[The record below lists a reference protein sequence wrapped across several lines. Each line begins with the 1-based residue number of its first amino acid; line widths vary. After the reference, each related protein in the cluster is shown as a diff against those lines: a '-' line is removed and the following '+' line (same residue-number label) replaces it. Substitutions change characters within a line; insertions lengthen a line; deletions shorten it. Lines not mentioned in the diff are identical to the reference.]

1 MRYNILLLT
10 PPLTPSPRWGGDV
23 PKWQK
28 EREGRRFKQDERVRQ
43 EDAEADALPD
53 DPKDPAW
60 DDRKFFYLENAHAFR
75 RIENYLL
82 KLQLEK
88 QKELSRLSAAY
99 EYQRK
104 KKK

>member
-1 MRYNILLLT
+1 MDEFYLIRKMREVKALHRVAGEL
-10 PPLTPSPRWGGDV
+10 
-23 PKWQK
+23 K
-28 EREGRRFKQDERVRQ
+28 EYIDERIRQ
-43 EDAEADALPD
+43 EDAEADALPDDALPD